1 VSSFFRI
8 RAALAVT
15 AGVIW
20 LAAAGAGTAQ
30 AKSSAK
36 SPSKS
41 ASTQPAAAAGT
52 TAPAVPA
59 WVAKSNQN
67 AQLLLDVLGKFAP
80 EGAGRL
86 GVDGYDEKIFDLT
99 TGYEDRTNQALATVK
114 TELEKRL
121 AAETDPPVKEDLA
134 ILVQAVDQNLR
145 GNALDHKYNLPMF
158 DMDQLVF
165 QGLRGLLDDQVPAQ
179 RRAAALVRLERYA
192 GMEKGYT
199 PIAELAQARIRE
211 RMGETG
217 LRRPFKDEL
226 EKNLSNG
233 PRYVDGIAK
242 LFTKYQIK
250 GWEKPYDALKTQL
263 AAYDD
268 FVRKEILTQART
280 DFRQPAELY
289 SFSLEQFGV
298 DMPVEELQSRAKTSF
313 QETQRAM
320 QALAPLVAKEKG
332 WTVTDY
338 RDVIKSLKKEQLQ
351 GDAILALYKKR
362 IGDVEEIIRR
372 ESIVTLPNRP
382 MSIELSSEAEAAAI
396 PAPNMQAPRLIG
408 NTGERGVFKL
418 PLQVPGAPGE
428 QDKKFDDFTFE
439 AASWTLTAHEG
450 RPGHELQFSSVVE
463 RGASLARAIF
473 AFNSVNVEGW
483 GLYAEAEL
491 YPYEPLEGQLIALQH
506 RLMRNARAF
515 LDPGMQLGTITRD
528 EAYRLLRDDV
538 VLSDAM
544 ATEEVERY
552 MFWAPGQAPSYFNG
566 YSRLLEIR
574 ENAQRALGPRFDRK
588 RFNDF
593 ILSQGMLTPAL
604 LSKAVNEEFIPAATQ
619 ASAN

>member
-1 VSSFFRI
+1 MSSFFRT
-8 RAALAVT
+8 RAALAV
-15 AGVIW
+15 
-20 LAAAGAGTAQ
+20 AAGLLWLGAAGIGPAHA

-36 SPSKS
+36 SAPAKPA
-41 ASTQPAAAAGT
+41 ASGAAAAPT
-52 TAPAVPA
+52 TPA

-67 AQLLLDVLGKFAP
+67 AQVLLDVLAKFEP
-80 EGAGRL
+80 EGAAQL
-86 GVDGYDEKIFDLT
+86 GVAGYDEKIFDLSA
-99 TGYEDRTNQALATVK
+99 GYEDRANEALKSAS
-114 TELEKRL
+114 TELQKRL
-121 AAETDPPVKEDLA
+121 ATETDPPVREDLE
-134 ILVQAVDQNLR
+134 ILIHTVDLNLR
-145 GNALDHKYNLPMF
+145 GNALDHKYNLPVF
-158 DMDQLVF
+158 DLDQIVF
-165 QGLRGLLDDQVPAQ
+165 QGLRALLDDQVSAQ
-179 RRAAALVRLERYA
+179 RRTAALVRLKRYA

-199 PIAELAQARIRE
+199 SIAELAQARTRE
-211 RMGETG
+211 RLGESG

-226 EKNLSNG
+226 EKNLGNG

-250 GWEKPYDALKTQL
+250 GWEKPYQTLKTQL
-263 AAYDD
+263 AAHDD
-268 FVRKEILTQART
+268 FVRKEILPQART

-289 SFSLEQFGV
+289 SHSLEQFGV
-298 DMPVEELQSRAKTSF
+298 DMPVEELQSRAKTAF

-320 QALAPLVAKEKG
+320 QALAPQVAKEKG
-332 WTVTDY
+332 WAVTDY
-338 RDVIKSLKKEQLQ
+338 RDVIKELKKSQLQ

-362 IGDVEEIIRR
+362 IGEVEDIIRR

-382 MSIELSSEAEAAAI
+382 MDIELSSEAEAAAI

-418 PLQVPGAPGE
+418 PLQIPGAPGE
-428 QDKKFDDFTFE
+428 PDKKYDDFTFE

-450 RPGHELQFSSVVE
+450 RPGHELQFSSLVE
-463 RGASLARAIF
+463 RGASLARAVF

-491 YPYEPLEGQLIALQH
+491 YPYEPLDGQLIALQH
-506 RLMRNARAF
+506 RLLRNARAF
-515 LDPGMQLGTITRD
+515 LDPGLQLGTITRD

-538 VLSDAM
+538 VESDAM
-544 ATEEVERY
+544 ATQEVQRY

-588 RFNDF
+588 HFNDF
-593 ILSQGMLTPAL
+593 ILSQGLLTPTL
-604 LSKAVNEEFIPAATQ
+604 LSKAVNEEFIPAASQ